1 MRARRVLC
9 LWFPRLAAERLMR
22 MERGMEGGPL
32 VVLQDVKNRQVIV
45 SLNAEAEQAGLMA
58 GQTARDAQAICPSAH
73 IRLANPQAEQLQLN
87 ALRRWAGKFSPWVA
101 AEPPAGL
108 ILDISGCAHLFG
120 GEEPLLQSIQ
130 DDCGDLGF
138 TVLAGIADTVGAAWA
153 LARFS
158 HHSAA
163 AIRTGDDIQQEARA
177 TRSRAA
183 RRHWTRGGTPPNL
196 HGPGTRAHHIA
207 APGQTRQALVDLPV
221 AALRLNDDAVAGLA
235 RLGLRKIG
243 DMIGLPRAALTRR
256 VGQDVM
262 RRLDQ
267 ALGLVPEPVAPARA
281 PFNFAVR
288 LTLPDP
294 IGLEEDIMA
303 GLDRLLGPLGDK
315 LRDKG
320 HGARRVRLQLFR
332 TDHTLQTIEVG
343 LAVPSYDPER
353 MRPLLALKMRD
364 VDAGFGIDRLRLE
377 AHVTEPVYA
386 TQHAGHAHALAAAER
401 RQQDDMALPDLIGR
415 LGARIGLD
423 QLTRHHPGDSHIPEK
438 TFQTLAAAWSEPFGD
453 WPPMVTGPRPITIC
467 RPEPVHAEDKPKP
480 PATFRW
486 RGQTFQTL
494 ATTGPERIAP
504 EWWLDDP
511 DWRSGTRDYWR
522 VETTGGARLWL
533 FYAHGRSMSSGWFCH
548 GQFA

>member
-1 MRARRVLC
+1 
-9 LWFPRLAAERLMR
+9 LAAERLMR

-45 SLNAEAEQAGLMA
+45 SLNTEAEQAGLMA
-58 GQTARDAQAICPSAH
+58 GQTARDAQAICPTAH

-101 AEPPAGL
+101 AEAPAGL
-108 ILDISGCAHLFG
+108 ILDINGCANLFG
-120 GEEPLLQSIQ
+120 GEEALLHSIQ

-183 RRHWTRGGTPPNL
+183 RRHWTRGGTPPNV

-207 APGQTRQALVDLPV
+207 TPGQTRQALVDLPV
-221 AALRLNDDAVAGLA
+221 AALRLNDEAVAGLT

-294 IGLEEDIMA
+294 IGLEDDIMA

-332 TDHTLQTIEVG
+332 TDHTMQTIEVG

-353 MRPLLALKMRD
+353 MRPLLALKMGD
-364 VDAGFGIDRLRLE
+364 VDAWFGIDRLRLE

-453 WPPMVTGPRPITIC
+453 WPPMVTGPRP
-467 RPEPVHAEDKPKP
+467 
-480 PATFRW
+480 
-486 RGQTFQTL
+486 
-494 ATTGPERIAP
+494 
-504 EWWLDDP
+504 
-511 DWRSGTRDYWR
+511 
-522 VETTGGARLWL
+522 
-533 FYAHGRSMSSGWFCH
+533 
-548 GQFA
+548 